1 MSTGRYGKSSAE
13 LASAMKTIVYIG
25 GFELPDKNAAAQRV
39 RNNAGVLRALG
50 YRVVMLGTSRARPFD
65 RRLHPA
71 DAGSA
76 DAEAWEV
83 GYPQNGRQWFDTI
96 RADWPLRE
104 LAASGA
110 IDPAG
115 VAAVICYNHP
125 ALAQWR
131 IARIARGWGAAALA
145 DCTEWY
151 ARRSWTSH
159 ANKVNNLDLPLR
171 MRWVNRRMDGLITTS
186 PYISEFYRPT
196 GLPIVEIP
204 TLMEE
209 PDIGP
214 DALTVNRADGV
225 TRLFF
230 AGSGFDPAAVRDSA
244 DGLKERV
251 DWVFEA
257 LTVAQ
262 EGGARF
268 ILDLFGLSRE
278 QYLTLFPG
286 HAALLE
292 TLGEALRFH
301 GRQPRELLLSAL
313 TEAHFSIFFRKRT
326 RTTLAGFPGKFS
338 ESIAYGTPVL
348 TNDMP
353 STRKYLEEG
362 RTGFTLD
369 PRDPRAAG
377 ARLAEIF
384 AMEDDRLAVMKQS
397 CASSRQF
404 AAESYIEPVRNW
416 LAAIGL

>member
-1 MSTGRYGKSSAE
+1 MR
-13 LASAMKTIVYIG
+13 TIVYLG
-25 GFELPDKNAAAQRV
+25 GFELPDRNAAAQRV

-50 YRVVMLGTSRARPFD
+50 YRVVLLGTSRARPYD
-65 RRLHPA
+65 RRIHPA
-71 DAGSA
+71 DPGGA
-76 DAEAWEV
+76 DVEAWEV
-83 GYPQNGRQWFDTI
+83 GYPRTRGQWFDTI
-96 RADWPLRE
+96 RADWPLRA
-104 LAASGA
+104 LAADGA

-125 ALAQWR
+125 ALAQRR

-151 ARRSWTSH
+151 ARRSWTSP
-159 ANKVNNLDLPLR
+159 ANIVKNLDVPLR

-186 PYISEFYRPT
+186 PYLSEFYRPA

-209 PDIGP
+209 PGIDP
-214 DALTVNRADGV
+214 RALAVDRADGV

-244 DGLKERV
+244 DGLKERL

-257 LTVAQ
+257 LAVARDR
-262 EGGARF
+262 GARF
-268 ILDLFGLSRE
+268 TLDLFGLDRA
-278 QYLTLFPG
+278 QYLALFPA
-286 HAALLE
+286 HTALLE
-292 TLGEALRFH
+292 TLAGALRFH
-301 GRQPRELLLSAL
+301 GRQPRAQLLSAL

-338 ESIAYGTPVL
+338 ESVAYGTPVL

-369 PRDPRAAG
+369 PHDSRIAG

-384 AMEDDRLAVMKQS
+384 AMDDDRLAAMKRH
-397 CASSRQF
+397 CAASRQF
-404 AAESYIEPVRNW
+404 AAESYVEPVRQW
-416 LAAIGL
+416 LSAIGL